1 VLQVSGSS
9 QRRKQPAG
17 RAAGDGDSMTARRRV
32 GPDLPGPTDSSTNGT
47 LWIEPGSL
55 RPTGGVIDPDRAN
68 AARPHTG
75 HKRRVLADRDWRC
88 DTNKP
93 NRARSGGR
101 LDRQG
106 ADYCRHEQRE
116 RKGPQGITPFLPT
129 TRRGYA
135 SSGHPING
143 RPVSLE
149 TERPFGPPYGH
160 TAAPEPRKAAPAQ
173 RMIDSREANNVVDA

>member
-1 VLQVSGSS
+1 VTMASRSS
-9 QRRKQPAG
+9 
-17 RAAGDGDSMTARRRV
+17 RAAGQRV
-32 GPDLPGPTDSSTNGT
+32 VTNVASSLPA
-47 LWIEPGSL
+47 EPQA
-55 RPTGGVIDPDRAN
+55 TVIRY
-68 AARPHTG
+68 
-75 HKRRVLADRDWRC
+75 WRC

-143 RPVSLE
+143 RSLSLE